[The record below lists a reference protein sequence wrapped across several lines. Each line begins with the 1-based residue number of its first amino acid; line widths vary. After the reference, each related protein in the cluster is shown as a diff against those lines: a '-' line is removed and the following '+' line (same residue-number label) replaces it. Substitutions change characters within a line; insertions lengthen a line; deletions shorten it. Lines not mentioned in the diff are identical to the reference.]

1 VGTKAPA
8 ADEGWQPVAKWPQ
21 PNLGREVKLDHA
33 LAITA
38 LGAVEGE
45 KVEIAL
51 RGRDADPAKG
61 SAWTAGETFNIAHRR
76 RGHRIPGALRADLA
90 VGGGYQKLISVQ
102 QEGVTHAAEWIQK
115 FDPASGLRWDDQK
128 TLAALAAAMR
138 EQAKAQEQLRQ
149 TAGTVARDLV
159 TAAGNLRFSLGML
172 TDTEMVRA
180 IRVLEGVQSK
190 DDSAG
195 QARRAG
201 GGALHAG
208 RTIRSLN
215 EILGSMCSSGRTGS
229 WRT

>member
-1 VGTKAPA
+1 VDP
-8 ADEGWQPVAKWPQ
+8 
-21 PNLGREVKLDHA
+21 EVRSR
-33 LAITA
+33 
-38 LGAVEGE
+38 V
-45 KVEIAL
+45 
-51 RGRDADPAKG
+51 
-61 SAWTAGETFNIAHRR
+61 
-76 RGHRIPGALRADLA
+76 
-90 VGGGYQKLISVQ
+90 
-102 QEGVTHAAEWIQK
+102 
-115 FDPASGLRWDDQK
+115 GLRWDDQK

-208 RTIRSLN
+208 AHHSQPQ
-215 EILGSMCSSGRTGS
+215 
-229 WRT
+229 